1 MSADE
6 HGVSFTVT
14 NTGTVAGSEVA
25 QIYISKT
32 DSAIF
37 RPIKELKAFVRVTLA
52 PGEKQRVSILLDDK
66 AFRFW
71 NVKSNFQIKKP
82 HQGTPGDSIGRP
94 FPVLLCYTEL

>member
-37 RPIKELKAFVRVTLA
+37 RPIKELKGFARVTLA

-71 NVKSNFQIKKP
+71 NVKPNFQIKKLY
-82 HQGTPGDSIGRP
+82 QGTPGDSIGRL
-94 FPVLLCYTEL
+94 FPVLLYYTEL